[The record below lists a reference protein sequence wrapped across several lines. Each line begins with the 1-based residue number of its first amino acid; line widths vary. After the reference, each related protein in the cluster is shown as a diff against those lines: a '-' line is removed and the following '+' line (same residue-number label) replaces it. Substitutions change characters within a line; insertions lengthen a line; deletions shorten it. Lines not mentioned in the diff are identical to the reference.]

1 MIMHAYQGKLPA
13 LAAHVRAAET
23 AAVTG
28 DVTLGSNVNL
38 WHGAALRGDAAP
50 ITVGAN
56 TNIQENA
63 VVHED
68 PGHPVSIGRNV
79 TVGHGAIIHGCTVE
93 DGCLIGMGA
102 ILLNGCVIGKG
113 SLVAAGALVLQ
124 DQVIPPASLVVG
136 SPCRVL
142 RPLTGEELARN
153 LASATHY
160 MELAEGSLPL
170 AEEGDS

>member
-1 MIMHAYQGKLPA
+1 MILHAYQGRLPTMA
-13 LAAHVRAAET
+13 PGVRAAET
-23 AAVTG
+23 AALTG

-38 WHGAALRGDAAP
+38 WHGAALRADAAP
-50 ITVGAN
+50 VTVGAN

-63 VVHED
+63 VIHED

-113 SLVAAGALVLQ
+113 SLIAAGALVLQ
-124 DQVIPPASLVVG
+124 GQTIPPASLVVG
-136 SPCRVL
+136 SPGRVL
-142 RPLTGEELARN
+142 RSLSGEELAGN

-160 MELAEGSLPL
+160 MELAEASLPL
-170 AEEGDS
+170 AEEG